1 MKQAL
6 CHHDPQ
12 RAPWLAVAVF
22 PEELRH
28 QHCCYCCCCCCS
40 VLVASRQ
47 LLCVDDAINDV
58 MKQQQSMASRREAT
72 TGWCEFFPFFWFF
85 AEFVVSDISDP
96 FSASCFFLESVVH
109 FAQRFVSRR
118 RAAMRTEA
126 ELSRTTASRREKAR
140 SPSTSLSSTRVYQTA
155 VEMCKQR
162 MVE

>member
-96 FSASCFFLESVVH
+96 FSASCFFWKVLFILPSASCHAGELQC
-109 FAQRFVSRR
+109 AQRQSCPEPQRHAERR
-118 RAAMRTEA
+118 PAAR
-126 ELSRTTASRREKAR
+126 
-140 SPSTSLSSTRVYQTA
+140 PHP
-155 VEMCKQR
+155 
-162 MVE
+162 